1 MSSLYHKLVEY
12 EQEGYYPMHM
22 PGHKR
27 NTRMLSMVNPY
38 GVDITEIEGFDN
50 LHNAKDI
57 LKKSMER
64 SAKVYHSKYTEYLV
78 NGSTVGILAGISACT
93 KKGDKIIVA
102 RNCHK
107 AVYNAIFLGKLNP
120 IYVYPQLIE
129 DYSING
135 GILPENIE
143 TLLINNPDVKL
154 VVITSPTYEGIV
166 SDIERIIKISHSY
179 SVPCLVDE
187 AHGAHFGFDK
197 CFPKSSVDCG
207 ADIVIHSLHKTLPSF
222 TQTALIHINSSI
234 VEYEKVKEYLK
245 IYQSSSPS
253 YILMAGIDRCI
264 EILEKDGKKLFY
276 DFYIRLTLFYENMKK
291 LKHIKIY
298 NRNKENN
305 TDNDKLGVFDFDSSK
320 IIISI
325 KNCSISGKEL
335 YNILLEKYK
344 IQVEMASK
352 DYVLAMTSICDTE
365 DGFVRL
371 KDALIQIDTEIS
383 FKEGKNIHNRVL
395 ENKIRLS
402 SYETFYKESEPILL
416 IESFGRVSKKFI
428 YLYPPGIPLI
438 VPGEL
443 ISKEFIVDITEY
455 KRLGFAL
462 EGFVDNDLEYISVVK
477 QEKGI

>member
-1 MSSLYHKLVEY
+1 MNSLYNKLIEY
-12 EQEGYYPMHM
+12 EQDGYYPMHM

-27 NTRMLSMVNPY
+27 NTSMLPMVNPY
-38 GVDITEIEGFDN
+38 EIDITEIEGFDN
-50 LHNAKDI
+50 LHNAKAI

-64 SAKVYHSKYTEYLV
+64 AAKIYHSKYTEYLV

-107 AVYNAIFLGKLNP
+107 SVYNAIFLGELNP

-129 DYSING
+129 DYGING

-143 TLLINNPDVKL
+143 TLLINNPDIKL

-166 SDIERIIKISHSY
+166 SDIERIIKIAHTY
-179 SVPCLVDE
+179 KVPCLVDE

-197 CFPKSSVDCG
+197 KAPKSSVDCG

-245 IYQSSSPS
+245 VYQSSSPS
-253 YILMAGIDRCI
+253 YILMAGMDRCI
-264 EILEKDGKKLFY
+264 EILETDGKKLFH
-276 DFYIRLTLFYENMKK
+276 DFYRRLTLFYENMKN

-298 NRNKENN
+298 DRNNDYKTN
-305 TDNDKLGVFDFDSSK
+305 NDKLGVFDFDSSK
-320 IIISI
+320 IIISTR
-325 KNCSISGKEL
+325 NCSISGREL
-335 YNILLEKYK
+335 YNILLERYK

-371 KDALIQIDTEIS
+371 NDALIEIDTEIC
-383 FKEGKNIHNRVL
+383 FKRGQKSHNRVI
-395 ENKIRLS
+395 ENKICLSSNDTFYREWEPVFLVESEGRLS
-402 SYETFYKESEPILL
+402 KNY
-416 IESFGRVSKKFI
+416 I

-438 VPGEL
+438 VPGEM
-443 ISKEFIVDITEY
+443 ISKEFIVDIMEY
-455 KRLGFAL
+455 KRLGFEL
-462 EGFVDNDLEYISVVK
+462 DGFVDKELEYISVVIR
-477 QEKGI
+477 EKGI